1 MDLRASS
8 RLAKKPRLDY
18 SSMDGSSSYNEEHVV
33 KRLRLDLEPVE
44 AEPLEAEPL
53 ETAPAET
60 QIIYKSNYPFIL
72 LDSIMILVV
81 VFIILDYNIFKN
93 TLLSYIVPS
102 GYSLYSY

>member
-1 MDLRASS
+1 
-8 RLAKKPRLDY
+8 
-18 SSMDGSSSYNEEHVV
+18 MDGSSSYNEEHVV
-33 KRLRLDLEPVE
+33 KRLRLDLEPV
-44 AEPLEAEPL
+44 EAEPL